1 LTRIAPRERIRAVRK
16 PWEQL
21 AALGGIVAVAL
32 WILSVAILESTDSP
46 DDANPAEVLSW
57 YQDESNTILAAGFL
71 FELGGVCF
79 LVFLA
84 VLRHRLWWVEGG
96 TGLLSTLAFAAG
108 VGTALFS
115 LALPAADMAAALA
128 EDDLSPEAAQAY
140 STLDTL
146 FFIGAEFCAAL
157 LVASVAFLALRT
169 RVLPAALAWFSLLLA
184 LLLLIPPIGWAGLIF
199 GMPIWIL
206 IVAVL
211 LYIKPKPIPGPPPH
225 TAAFVGTE
233 SP

>member
-1 LTRIAPRERIRAVRK
+1 VRK

-21 AALGGIVAVAL
+21 AALAGVVAVAF
-32 WILSVAILESTDSP
+32 WIVSVAVLESTDSP
-46 DDANPAEVLSW
+46 SEDSPAEILAW
-57 YQDESNTILAAGFL
+57 YQGDSNTILAAGFL
-71 FELGGVCF
+71 FELGSVFF

-115 LALPAADMAAALA
+115 MALPAGDMAAALA
-128 EDDLSPEAAQAY
+128 EDDLAPEAAQTFA
-140 STLDTL
+140 TLDTL
-146 FFIGAEFCAAL
+146 FFIGAEFSAAV
-157 LVASVAFLALRT
+157 LVASVGLLALRT
-169 RVLPAALAWFSLLLA
+169 RVLPVALAWFSFLLA

-233 SP
+233 SSRPA